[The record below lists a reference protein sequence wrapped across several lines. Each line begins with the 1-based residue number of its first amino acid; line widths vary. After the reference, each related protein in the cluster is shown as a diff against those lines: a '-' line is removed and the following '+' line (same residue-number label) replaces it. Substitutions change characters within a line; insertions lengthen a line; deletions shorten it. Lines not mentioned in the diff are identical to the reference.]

1 MYNST
6 RSVNV
11 KATAKN
17 AIRKGLA
24 DDGGLF
30 VLPNLGEGENLE
42 SAAAEG
48 ATDTQCCDVLIKL
61 EPQDYLGKSYNEVV
75 KTVFSKL
82 LDDFSSEEI
91 NDCIKNA
98 YTGTFENDEV
108 APVKKVGNMFVLEL
122 FHGPTSAFK
131 DVALTMLPQLMSKS
145 LAVSGKKALILTATS
160 GDTGKAAM
168 NGFADVENTAICVYY
183 PHGGVSAVQHMQMA
197 TQKGAN
203 VDVFAVEGN
212 FDDAQRG
219 VKELFMDEE
228 LNAYAA
234 EKGVELSSANSI
246 NIGRLMPQIIY
257 YFSSYAQL
265 VKDGQIGD
273 GDKIIFSVPTGNF
286 GDVLAGYYAYL
297 MGLPVEKFIV
307 ASNKNDVLDEF
318 IKTGTYDANREFYKT
333 NSPSMD
339 ILVSSNLE
347 RLLYYASGKNTEK
360 VAGWMQELKENGK
373 YTIDDATKGEISKLF
388 LSGSASEEK
397 TLSTI
402 HEVYQETDYVL
413 DTHSAISY
421 AIAKEY
427 ADAGK
432 TVVSLSTASP
442 YKFPQAVMSA
452 LGEDITDEWEALEKL
467 KVANSDP
474 CPAALANLKN
484 AEVLHDAVIEKQQM
498 RDTVIAAIDKLA
510 G

>member
-6 RSVNV
+6 RCETIT
-11 KATAKN
+11 ATAKH
-17 AIRKGLA
+17 AILKGLA

-30 VLPNLGEGENLE
+30 VLPNLAEIKIDLEDFVNL
-42 SAAAEG
+42 
-48 ATDTQCCDVLIKL
+48 D
-61 EPQDYLGKSYNEVV
+61 YNEIA
-75 KTVFSKL
+75 KLIFSKL
-82 LDDFSSEEI
+82 LDDFSAEEI
-91 NDCIKNA
+91 DECIKDA
-98 YTGTFENDEV
+98 YTNTFDNNEL

-145 LAVSGKKALILTATS
+145 LANAGKKALILTATS

-168 NGFADVENTAICVYY
+168 NGFADVDSTAICVYY
-183 PHGGVSAVQHMQMA
+183 PHNGVSAVQHMQMA
-197 TQKGAN
+197 TQKGNN

-219 VKELFMDEE
+219 VKQLFVDEE
-228 LNAYAA
+228 LNDYAKS
-234 EKGVELSSANSI
+234 KGVELSSANSI

-257 YFSSYAQL
+257 YFSSYATL
-265 VKDGQIGD
+265 VKNGD
-273 GDKIIFSVPTGNF
+273 IKAGDKAIYSVPTGNF
-286 GDVLAGYYAYL
+286 GDVLAGYYAHL

-333 NSPSMD
+333 ISPSMD

-347 RLLYYASGKNTEK
+347 RLLYYATDRNTEK

-373 YTIDDATKGEISKLF
+373 YTIDGVTKEAITNLF
-388 LSGSASEEK
+388 LSGSTNEEATK
-397 TLSTI
+397 QTI
-402 HEVYQETDYVL
+402 ANVYKETGYVL
-413 DTHSAISY
+413 DTHSAVSY
-421 AIAKEY
+421 AFAKEY

-432 TVVSLSTASP
+432 TVITLSTASP

-452 LGEDITDEWEALEKL
+452 LGEDIDDEWEALSRLQSINKD
-467 KVANSDP
+467 A
-474 CPAALANLKN
+474 CPAALACLKD
-484 AEVLHDAVIEKQQM
+484 AEILHNKVIAKEEM
-498 RDTVIAAIDKLA
+498 RDTVRAAIDKLA
-510 G
+510 NL

>member
-30 VLPNLGEGENLE
+30 VLPSLGENKNDDC
-42 SAAAEG
+42 SKAEDS
-48 ATDTQCCDVLIKL
+48 TDAQCCEVLIKL
-61 EPQDYLGKSYNEVV
+61 EPQDYLRKSYKEIA

-82 LDDFSSEEI
+82 LDDFSLEEI
-91 NDCIKNA
+91 EDCINRA
-98 YTGTFENDEV
+98 YTGTFENDEI

-145 LAVSGKKALILTATS
+145 LAESGKKALILTATS

-168 NGFADVENTAICVYY
+168 NGFADVDNTAICVYY

-197 TQKGAN
+197 TQEGSN
-203 VDVFAVEGN
+203 VDVFAVKGN

-257 YFSSYAQL
+257 YFSSYSKL
-265 VKDGQIGD
+265 VADGQIGD

-347 RLLYYASGKNTEK
+347 RLLYYASGKDAAK
-360 VAGWMQELKENGK
+360 VAGWMQDLKTSGC
-373 YTIDDATKGEISKLF
+373 YTIDDATKSEISKLF

-397 TLSTI
+397 TLQTI
-402 HEVYQETDYVL
+402 HAVYEETGYVL

-432 TVVSLSTASP
+432 IVVSLSTASP

-452 LGEDITDEWEALEKL
+452 LGEDIDDEWAALEKL
-467 KVANSDP
+467 KQINADP

-484 AEVLHDAVIEKQQM
+484 AEILHNAVIDKQQM
-498 RDTVIAAIDKLA
+498 RETVIAAIDKLA
-510 G
+510 E